1 MPKYLS
7 FDGPVRNRRL
17 GKRDT
22 LLLIRDIWREKAASD
37 AEVRILGSRFL
48 QQLGGW
54 GGGGGVGILCY
65 SGQDFFH
72 EKCGLISEW
81 KLTQP

>member
-1 MPKYLS
+1 MFVCFQGTGPSVPKYLS

-48 QQLGGW
+48 QQW
-54 GGGGGVGILCY
+54 GFGGVGVGVFWYTLLFW
-65 SGQDFFH
+65 SGFF
-72 EKCGLISEW
+72 
-81 KLTQP
+81 P

>member
-1 MPKYLS
+1 MAVLKSTLLYTGTTHELCVCFCCQGTGPEVPKYLS

-37 AEVRILGSRFL
+37 AEVREFWRG
-48 QQLGGW
+48 
-54 GGGGGVGILCY
+54 
-65 SGQDFFH
+65 
-72 EKCGLISEW
+72 
-81 KLTQP
+81 